1 MELRVQGG
9 RSPPAGDDATQT
21 TGDAVVRSGP
31 FLKSTLKQDPLG
43 LPDGDAVREEEKT
56 LV

>member
-31 FLKSTLKQDPLG
+31 FLKSTLKQDPLV
-43 LPDGDAVREEEKT
+43 LPDGDAVREDEMT